1 MDVTSIIDPLNDAQR
16 QAVTA
21 PSQAML
27 VLAGAGSGKTRVLV
41 HRIAWQIQVLG
52 VSAHS
57 ILAVT
62 FTNKAAKEMRGR
74 VEDLL
79 KMSAQ
84 SMWIGTFHGIAHRL
98 LRRHAKQAKLP
109 ETFQVMDSA
118 DQLRLIKRLLATLNL
133 DADKW
138 PPRQAQWYINAQKDE
153 GIRARH
159 MIETGDLYQRQML
172 IIYKAYEELCD
183 RSGLVDFAE
192 LLLRAHELLRDNPDV
207 LDFYQQRFKQVHV
220 DEFQDTNTIQ
230 YAWLRL
236 LTDGRDNIFVV
247 GDDDQS
253 IYGWRGAK
261 IENIYSFQKHY
272 PNHQVIKLEQNYR
285 STGNI
290 LKAANK
296 VISVNDGRM
305 GKELWT
311 DAGDGDL
318 ISLYAAFNEQDEAH
332 FVVERIRAWVN
343 EGGLRKDVAILYRSN
358 AQSRQFEERLM
369 TTGTPYRVYG
379 GLRFFERA
387 EIKNAL
393 AYLRLMSNRDDDASF
408 ERVINTPTRGIG
420 AKTIDDIRAIARD
433 QSLSLWAAA
442 IKLINQRTLSA
453 RATNALIGFLE
464 LIKQFA
470 GQAEDLELFE
480 KVKLVVEKSG
490 LIELYQKDKADK
502 GEEKV
507 ENLEELVN
515 AARLF
520 DASTIGDIAM
530 DGVYAAGQPGADA
543 ALEDEESLGEL
554 DMFLAHATLESG
566 ELQGDDFDDCVQL
579 MTLHSAKG
587 LEFKLVFL
595 VGMEEGLFPSQ
606 QSVDDVGRLE
616 EERRLCYVGITR
628 AMQQLYLTYAESRRL
643 YGRETYPRPSRF
655 LREIPPEHLQEVRMR
670 ATVTRPVTSV
680 KPKAQSLQTEGKYK
694 LGQRVSHA
702 KFGEG
707 VVLQME
713 GDGAQERVQ
722 INFKQVGLKWLLLAY
737 AQLDVL

>member
-16 QAVTA
+16 EAVTA

-41 HRIAWQIQVLG
+41 HRIAWQIQVEG
-52 VSAHS
+52 VPAHS

-74 VEDLL
+74 IENLL
-79 KMSAQ
+79 SMSAHTL
-84 SMWIGTFHGIAHRL
+84 WIGTFHGIAHRL
-98 LRRHAKQAKLP
+98 LRRHAVQAKLP
-109 ETFQVMDSA
+109 ETFQVMDSG
-118 DQLRLIKRLLATLNL
+118 DQLRVIKRLLNTLNL
-133 DADKW
+133 DDSKW
-138 PPRQAQWYINAQKDE
+138 PPREVQWYINAQKDE

-159 MIETGDLYQRQML
+159 MVETADIHQRQML
-172 IIYKAYEELCD
+172 RVYRAYEELCD

-192 LLLRAHELLRDNPDV
+192 LLLRAHELLRDNPAV
-207 LDFYQQRFKQVHV
+207 LDFYQQRFRQVHV

-236 LTDGRDNIFVV
+236 LTDGKDNLFVV

-285 STGNI
+285 STGTI

-296 VISVNDGRM
+296 IIANNAGRM

-311 DAGDGDL
+311 DAGEGDK
-318 ISLYAAFNEQDEAH
+318 ISLYAAFNEQDEAY

-343 EGGLRKDVAILYRSN
+343 EGGLRSDAAILYRSN
-358 AQSRQFEERLM
+358 AQSRQFEEKLM
-369 TTGTPYRVYG
+369 ATGTPYRVYG
-379 GLRFFERA
+379 GLRFFDRA

-393 AYLRLMSNRDDDASF
+393 AYLRLMSNRHDDASF

-420 AKTIDDIRAIARD
+420 AKAIDDIRCIARD
-433 QSLSLWAAA
+433 QSISLWAAA
-442 IKLINQRTLSA
+442 IVLINQRTMTA
-453 RATNALIGFLE
+453 RAANALTGFLE
-464 LIKQFA
+464 LIKNLDK
-470 GQAEDLELFE
+470 QAEGLALYE
-480 KVKLVVEKSG
+480 KVRLVVEKCG
-490 LIELYQKDKADK
+490 LVELYQKEKMDK
-502 GEEKV
+502 GEEKI

-520 DASTIGDIAM
+520 DFD
-530 DGVYAAGQPGADA
+530 Q
-543 ALEDEESLGEL
+543 ENEENLGEL
-554 DMFLAHATLESG
+554 DMFLAHAALESG
-566 ELQGDDFDDCVQL
+566 DSQADDFEDCVQL

-606 QSVDDVGRLE
+606 QSVDDVARLE
-616 EERRLCYVGITR
+616 EERRLCYVGMTR
-628 AMQQLYLTYAESRRL
+628 AMKQLYLTYAESRRL
-643 YGRETYPRPSRF
+643 YGRESYPRPSRF
-655 LREIPPEHLQEVRMR
+655 LREIPAEFLQEVRMR
-670 ATVTRPVTSV
+670 ATVSRPVTAV
-680 KPKAQSLQTEGKYK
+680 QAKAASLQATGSYK
-694 LGQRVSHA
+694 LGQRVGHA

-713 GDGAQERVQ
+713 GSGAQERVQ
-722 INFKQVGLKWLLLAY
+722 INFKQVGVKWLMLAY
-737 AQLDVL
+737 AKLEVLQG

>member
-74 VEDLL
+74 IEDLL
-79 KMSAQ
+79 NMSAQ
-84 SMWIGTFHGIAHRL
+84 SMWIGTFHGVAHRL

-109 ETFQVMDSA
+109 ETFQVMDSG

-138 PPRQAQWYINAQKDE
+138 PPRQVQWYINAQKDE

-159 MIETGDLYQRQML
+159 MMETGDPYQRQML

-207 LDFYQQRFKQVHV
+207 LDFYQQRFRQVHV

-236 LTDGRDNIFVV
+236 LTEGKDNIFVV

-379 GLRFFERA
+379 GLRFFERV

-420 AKTIDDIRAIARD
+420 AKTIDDIRNIARD

-442 IKLINQRTLSA
+442 IVLINQRSLSA

-464 LIKQFA
+464 LIKRFD
-470 GQAEDLELFE
+470 GQAEGLELFE

-520 DASTIGDIAM
+520 DASTIGD
-530 DGVYAAGQPGADA
+530 
-543 ALEDEESLGEL
+543 LEDQENLGEL

-587 LEFKLVFL
+587 LEFKQVFL

-628 AMQQLYLTYAESRRL
+628 AMKQLYLTYAESRRL

-655 LREIPPEHLQEVRMR
+655 LREIPAEHIQEVRMR

-722 INFKQVGLKWLLLAY
+722 INFKQVGLKWLILAY

>member
-1 MDVTSIIDPLNDAQR
+1 MDVTTIIDPLNDAQR

-74 VEDLL
+74 IEALL
-79 KMSAQ
+79 NMSAQ
-84 SMWIGTFHGIAHRL
+84 SMWIGTFHGVAHRL

-109 ETFQVMDSA
+109 ETFQVMDSG

-138 PPRQAQWYINAQKDE
+138 PPRQVQWYINAQKDE

-159 MIETGDLYQRQML
+159 MLETHDLYQRQML
-172 IIYKAYEELCD
+172 TLYKAYEELCD

-192 LLLRAHELLRDNPDV
+192 LLLRAHELLRDNADV

-236 LTDGRDNIFVV
+236 LTDGKDNIFVV

-285 STGNI
+285 STGHI

-296 VISVNDGRM
+296 VISCNDGRM

-343 EGGLRKDVAILYRSN
+343 EGGLRKDAAILYRSN

-379 GLRFFERA
+379 GLRFFERM

-393 AYLRLMSNRDDDASF
+393 AYLRLMSNRNDDASF

-420 AKTIDDIRAIARD
+420 AKTIDDIRSIARD

-442 IKLINQRTLSA
+442 IVLINQKTTAKDGGSVVIGQEPIRPLSA
-453 RATNALIGFLE
+453 RAANALIGFLE

-470 GQAEDLELFE
+470 GQAEGLELDE

-520 DASTIGDIAM
+520 DASTIGD
-530 DGVYAAGQPGADA
+530 
-543 ALEDEESLGEL
+543 LEDEESLGEL
-554 DMFLAHATLESG
+554 DLFLAHATLESG

-655 LREIPPEHLQEVRMR
+655 LREIPAEHIQEVRMR
-670 ATVTRPVTSV
+670 ATVSRPVTSV
-680 KPKAQSLQTEGKYK
+680 KPKAQSLQIAGKYK

-707 VVLQME
+707 IVLQME

-722 INFKQVGLKWLLLAY
+722 INFKQVGVKWLMLAY

>member
-1 MDVTSIIDPLNDAQR
+1 MDVTSIIAPLNDAQR

-41 HRIAWQIQVLG
+41 HRIAWQIQAQG

-62 FTNKAAKEMRGR
+62 FTNKAAKEMRSR

-79 KMSAQ
+79 KLSAQ
-84 SMWIGTFHGIAHRL
+84 SMWIGTFHGLAHRL

-109 ETFQVMDSA
+109 ETFQVMDSG
-118 DQLRLIKRLLATLNL
+118 DQLRLIKRLLTTLNL

-138 PPRQAQWYINAQKDE
+138 PPRQVQWYINAQKDE
-153 GIRARH
+153 GVRARH
-159 MIETGDLYQRQML
+159 MMETHDLYQRQML
-172 IIYKAYEELCD
+172 TIYKAYEELCD

-192 LLLRAHELLRDNPDV
+192 LLLRAHELLRDNDDV
-207 LDFYQQRFKQVHV
+207 LEFYQQRFSQVHV

-236 LTDGRDNIFVV
+236 LTEGKDNIFVV

-311 DAGDGDL
+311 EAGDGDL

-343 EGGLRKDVAILYRSN
+343 EGGMRNDIAILYRSN

-369 TTGTPYRVYG
+369 TTNTPYRVYG

-393 AYLRLMSNRDDDASF
+393 AYLRLMSNRNDDASF

-420 AKTIDDIRAIARD
+420 TKTIDDIRNLARD
-433 QSLSLWAAA
+433 QDLSLWAAA
-442 IKLINQRTLSA
+442 IVLINQRSLSA
-453 RATNALIGFLE
+453 RASNALIGFLE

-470 GQAEDLELFE
+470 GQTEGLELYE
-480 KVKLVVEKSG
+480 KVKWVVEKSG
-490 LIELYQKDKADK
+490 LIELYKKDKTDK
-502 GEEKV
+502 DEEKV

-520 DASTIGDIAM
+520 DAATIGD
-530 DGVYAAGQPGADA
+530 
-543 ALEDEESLGEL
+543 LEDEESLSEL

-628 AMQQLYLTYAESRRL
+628 AMRQLYLTYAESRRL

-655 LREIPPEHLQEVRMR
+655 LREIPAEHIHEVRMR
-670 ATVTRPVTSV
+670 ATVSHPVTSV

-694 LGQRVSHA
+694 LGQRVNHV

-713 GDGAQERVQ
+713 GSGAQERVQ
-722 INFKQVGLKWLLLAY
+722 INFKQVGIKWLMLAY
-737 AQLDVL
+737 AQLNVL